1 MLLAE
6 TQTQSL
12 LLGWLDQQYE
22 VVRRG
27 YLRVILQTG
36 SASKRGI
43 VKATR
48 PSSGSKD
55 TDSVSTV
62 QMGNSLR
69 VTSQYFNVST
79 HLLCSTQ
86 LSYIFP
92 LTRNCQTFM
101 VYGRHHKNAPE
112 KKKKMENKIISFAN
126 VFQSSKRFG
135 ICAGGGGGKPRFA
148 VVCTECY

>member
-1 MLLAE
+1 MITWMLLLTITAMLLAE
-6 TQTQSL
+6 TQAQSR

-27 YLRVILQTG
+27 YLRGILQTG

-43 VKATR
+43 ATAAR
-48 PSSGSKD
+48 PGNGSKD
-55 TDSVSTV
+55 TDTVSTV
-62 QMGNSLR
+62 QLGNSLR

-92 LTRNCQTFM
+92 LTRNCQKFM
-101 VYGRHHKNAPE
+101 VYGRHHKNAQ
-112 KKKKMENKIISFAN
+112 KKKRCKTK
-126 VFQSSKRFG
+126 
-135 ICAGGGGGKPRFA
+135 
-148 VVCTECY
+148 